1 MNKKQKKLCL
11 YLFLAF
17 ISGFLCSMV
26 LKNFEGFT
34 SNSPPPNTGPPPP
47 NTGPPPPNTGPPP
60 PNTGPPPPNTGPPP
74 PNTGP
79 PPPNTGPPPG
89 MNNYNHMDD
98 EKMLP
103 KNAGKAPSKNNKG
116 FRSEVASVEDP
127 PPKIM
132 KILDKMENGIKP
144 NKQEIELLID
154 QMMIQMRTCELNFE
168 CH

>member
-34 SNSPPPNTGPPPP
+34 SNS
-47 NTGPPPPNTGPPP
+47 PP

>member
-34 SNSPPPNTGPPPP
+34 SNS
-47 NTGPPPPNTGPPP
+47 
-60 PNTGPPPPNTGPPP
+60 
-74 PNTGP
+74 

>member
-34 SNSPPPNTGPPPP
+34 SNS
-47 NTGPPPPNTGPPP
+47 PP

-144 NKQEIELLID
+144 NKSIRLY
-154 QMMIQMRTCELNFE
+154 RTSYKTRVKFIM
-168 CH
+168 HAW